1 MPCFRIR
8 TGERSIVRAGA
19 RPGGRFLETDD
30 PGEAVELRHDDGYPN
45 RHGGVVVD
53 WLMLVAAAA
62 ILGFLWNVSR
72 DVRDLHRCMD
82 RELRRLSD
90 RVSTVEGRLS
100 TMLAM
105 MTRAHGVAS
114 AAAPVPAP
122 HREGADGRTG

>member
-1 MPCFRIR
+1 M
-8 TGERSIVRAGA
+8 
-19 RPGGRFLETDD
+19 
-30 PGEAVELRHDDGYPN
+30 RHDDGSPN

-105 MTRAHGVAS
+105 MTHAGGVAS
-114 AAAPVPAP
+114 DPAPVPAP
-122 HREGADGRTG
+122 HREGADARAG

>member
-1 MPCFRIR
+1 MVPASWCAAMFVS
-8 TGERSIVRAGA
+8 GETCTVEAA
-19 RPGGRFLETDD
+19 PVFGR
-30 PGEAVELRHDDGYPN
+30 AVELRHDDGSPN
-45 RHGGVVVD
+45 RRGGVVVD
-53 WLMLVAAAA
+53 WLRLVAAAA

-105 MTRAHGVAS
+105 MTRAGGVAS
-114 AAAPVPAP
+114 DPAPVPAP
-122 HREGADGRTG
+122 HREGADGRAG

>member
-1 MPCFRIR
+1 M
-8 TGERSIVRAGA
+8 
-19 RPGGRFLETDD
+19 
-30 PGEAVELRHDDGYPN
+30 
-45 RHGGVVVD
+45 D

-90 RVSTVEGRLS
+90 RVSTVEGKLS

-105 MTRAHGVAS
+105 TRAHGAAS
-114 AAAPVPAP
+114 DPAPVPAP
-122 HREGADGRTG
+122 HREGADARSG